1 MPNRRPKLS
10 LIAPTASP
18 EEAAAVVAALERFM
32 RDTAAPPAQSAP
44 APDPWRVAAILEG
57 VSGGVAA
64 DGEPHPWI
72 TG

>member
-1 MPNRRPKLS
+1 MPNRRPHLS

-32 RDTAAPPAQSAP
+32 RDTAAAPARSAP

-64 DGEPHPWI
+64 DAEPHPWI